1 MREGDK
7 YELSANQTCF
17 KAKHACNNYQL
28 SMNRGRKWTTITLLN
43 VSLQQ
48 KTLMEKI
55 ETFEMF
61 IEKELIVWNEENR
74 HWKSQQQQHYCR
86 PGQNWIESLLTVEQ
100 FQAARYLTL
109 LHTDKIR
116 IRWSCSKKS
125 TEPHKKNCSTELHS
139 GGKDL
144 LCSAPLRLEY
154 NSYFH
159 VNYTY
164 TETCT

>member
-1 MREGDK
+1 MKKIATE
-7 YELSANQTCF
+7 N
-17 KAKHACNNYQL
+17 HNN
-28 SMNRGRKWTTITLLN
+28 NNTIADR
-43 VSLQQ
+43 V
-48 KTLMEKI
+48 E
-55 ETFEMF
+55 
-61 IEKELIVWNEENR
+61 
-74 HWKSQQQQHYCR
+74 
-86 PGQNWIESLLTVEQ
+86 NWIESLLTVEQ

-116 IRWSCSKKS
+116 IRWSCNKKS

-139 GGKDL
+139 GGKGL

-164 TETCT
+164 TLTCTQHTV